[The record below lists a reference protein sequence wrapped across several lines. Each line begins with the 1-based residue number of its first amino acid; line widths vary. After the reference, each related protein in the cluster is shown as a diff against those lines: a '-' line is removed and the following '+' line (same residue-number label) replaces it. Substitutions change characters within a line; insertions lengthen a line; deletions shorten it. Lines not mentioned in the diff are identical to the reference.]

1 MNTTMGRTE
10 WIMLVALSILW
21 GGSFFFVG
29 VAVNDVPPL
38 TIVLI
43 RVILSALALHVI
55 LKVMGQSFPTDKSL
69 LTAFLI
75 MGLLNNAIPFSLI
88 AYGQSHIASGL
99 ASILNATTPIF
110 TVIVAHFFTT
120 DEKLTTRKMIGV
132 LVGFFGVA
140 IMIGIDALQALGIH
154 VFAQIA
160 ILLAT
165 TSYAFAGIYGKRF
178 QSMGVKPLTVATG
191 QVTMTSVVM
200 LPLVFIVDQPW
211 QLPMPTFNSILALI
225 ALAFLSTVLAYIL
238 FFEILARAGA
248 TNLLLVTFL
257 IPPSAILLGVLILN
271 ETVQFNQML
280 GLSFI
285 VISLLTIDGRI
296 IGRIRNKMSGSL

>member
-29 VAVNDVPPL
+29 IAVKDVPPL
-38 TIVLI
+38 TIVSV

-55 LKVMGQSFPTDKSL
+55 LKVMGQRFPMDKSL
-69 LTAFLI
+69 LMAFLI

-120 DEKLTTRKMIGV
+120 DEKLTTRKLVGV

-160 ILLAT
+160 ILAAT

-191 QVTMTSVVM
+191 QVTMTSIVM
-200 LPLVFIVDQPW
+200 LPLVFIVEKPW
-211 QLPMPTFNSILALI
+211 QLPVPNLNSILELI
-225 ALAFLSTVLAYIL
+225 SLAILSTVLAYLL

-257 IPPSAILLGVLILN
+257 IPPSAIILGVLVLN
-271 ETVQFNQML
+271 EAIQFNQML
-280 GLSFI
+280 GLMIII
-285 VISLLTIDGRI
+285 VSLVIIDGRLL
-296 IGRIRNKMSGSL
+296 GGNGKKKSPTL

>member
-1 MNTTMGRTE
+1 
-10 WIMLVALSILW
+10 MLVALSILW

-38 TIVLI
+38 TIVLV

-55 LKVMGQSFPTDKSL
+55 LKVMGQCFPTDKSL

-120 DEKLTTRKMIGV
+120 DEKLTPRKMIGV

-178 QSMGVKPLTVATG
+178 QYMGVKPLTVATG

-211 QLPMPTFNSILALI
+211 QLPMPTLNSILALV

-271 ETVQFNQML
+271 ETIQFNQIL